1 MSPSVLRVMHN
12 PRFRIFLLLMP
23 AVVLWACLTASAQE
37 EPAQTGGEVTTKPR
51 TEVIWEW
58 GAYYTS
64 VGLNIPLTD
73 EAVPEGGEM
82 SETEVYATLLANSL
96 RPRVLLLEASVY
108 PMPIL
113 GTWIRSHEPGLYED
127 AWIAGHRVNLLQA
140 LTAGFQEP
148 WAVSVFFGNQIRFTR
163 RGEQDRDTNR
173 GYMGYLV
180 SAGKKHIRD
189 DVLIDDDWLELEWK
203 MKGERKFAGERLSW
217 SFRAGTKF
225 HRNPEI
231 ANVVYLGIGRSN
243 LDFGWKYFSWLK
255 NSRVYLL
262 TEFTSDSMTFARQE
276 LLFAKKLPLQSCRC
290 ALELG
295 VGLIYESDVK
305 YTGSLAN
312 TDRNALSL
320 VLRPNLEF

>member
-1 MSPSVLRVMHN
+1 MVMN
-12 PRFRIFLLLMP
+12 SLQFRIRLLLVP
-23 AVVLWACLTASAQE
+23 VITLWICLTAAAQE
-37 EPAQTGGEVTTKPR
+37 DPAQIDATVAGKPR
-51 TEVIWEW
+51 AEVIWEW

-64 VGLNIPLTD
+64 VGVNIPLTD
-73 EAVPEGGEM
+73 EAVPDGGEM
-82 SETEVYATLLANSL
+82 SEAEVYARLLANSL

-108 PMPIL
+108 PMPVL
-113 GTWIRSHEPGLYED
+113 GTWIRRHEPGLYED
-127 AWIAGHRVNLLQA
+127 AWIAGRRVNLVQA

-148 WAVSVFFGNQIRFTR
+148 WAVSAFVGNQMRFTR
-163 RGEQDRDTNR
+163 RGEQDLDTNR

-189 DVLIDDDWLELEWK
+189 DVLIDDDWIELEWK
-203 MKGERKFAGERLSW
+203 MKGERKFAGEHLFW

-225 HRNPEI
+225 HRHPDI

-255 NSRVYLL
+255 NSRVNLL

-276 LLFAKKLPLQSCRC
+276 LLFAKKMPLQSCRC

-295 VGLIYESDVK
+295 LGLIYERDVK

-312 TDRNALSL
+312 TDRNAFSL